1 MTFCAVSSSADGNA
15 VASVAVFSPAT
26 VPGTSVGGGSETAL
40 FGDGAGFWGVGGVS
54 SEARMREIGGKT
66 ARLGFTSPSSAFLLD
81 FFRSISEMLSAS
93 RGEGRAVSG
102 ADVEG

>member
-1 MTFCAVSSSADGNA
+1 
-15 VASVAVFSPAT
+15 
-26 VPGTSVGGGSETAL
+26 
-40 FGDGAGFWGVGGVS
+40 
-54 SEARMREIGGKT
+54 MREIGGKT